1 MRGGWAWPRRRF
13 VPLTFLLVA
22 GAAGSASA
30 AIGPRTVPV
39 TGSDGTPLNAAVKE
53 AALSGNG
60 TTAVFTTA
68 ASNVF
73 GPPVEMDPA
82 SASAPP
88 VVAAVNLLNGTRRLV
103 SATIDGTVADGPA
116 GAPSVSGSGLV
127 VAFASTATTLVADDT
142 NSTADVFVRRGTEPV
157 QMVSVAADGGVANA
171 PSSQPRVSA
180 DGRFVA
186 FTSFASN
193 LTPGDTN
200 GQADVFLRDLAAG
213 TTRRISVGDD
223 GREGDGRSSAPAVNA
238 DGSVVAFESA
248 ADNLVSGDT
257 NHVADVFVR
266 DLATGRTERVS
277 RSSSGVQQDRGI
289 SSPFTSMPDISGDGR
304 YVVFD
309 TEARSLYASDLNRRT
324 DIYLRDRRRG
334 RTTLVSANSFNVQ
347 GDNDSVT
354 PRISPSGRFV
364 TFQSFAKNLVQDDG
378 PGPDLF
384 IRDLRSGTTSLIG
397 ATQSGAPHGAEPGG
411 VLLQAAPIS
420 DDARTALFLSAAPD
434 VAAGSPGGT
443 VHLYVRRLTAPPAVR
458 VVGDVRRGARA
469 VRIRVFSADPHATRL
484 LCRVDRGTPF
494 PCGRSIVIG
503 RRTGRTLIVRAGG
516 PGLLWS
522 AATTIRLTG
531 RQSPTHRHVYNIRPA
546 E

>member
-1 MRGGWAWPRRRF
+1 
-13 VPLTFLLVA
+13 
-22 GAAGSASA
+22 
-30 AIGPRTVPV
+30 VPV
-39 TGSDGTPLNAAVKE
+39 TGSDGSPLNGAVKE
-53 AALSGNG
+53 AVLSGNG

-73 GPPVEMDPA
+73 GPPVAIDPA
-82 SASAPP
+82 SPPAPP
-88 VVAAVNLLNGTRRLV
+88 VVAAVNLLNGTSRLV
-103 SATIDGTVADGPA
+103 SSTVDGTVADGPS

-142 NSTADVFVRRGTEPV
+142 NGTADVFVRRGSEPV
-157 QMVSVAADGGVANA
+157 QMVSVATDGGAANA
-171 PSSQPRVSA
+171 PSSQPSVSA

-193 LTPGDTN
+193 LVPDDTN
-200 GQADVFLRDLAAG
+200 GQADVFLRDLTAG
-213 TTRRISVGDD
+213 TTRRVSVGDD
-223 GREGDGRSSAPAVNA
+223 GTEGDGRSSAPAVNA

-257 NHVADVFVR
+257 NNVADVFVR
-266 DLATGRTERVS
+266 DLARGHTERVS
-277 RSSSGVQQDRGI
+277 RSSKGVQQDRGI

-324 DIYLRDRRRG
+324 DVYLRDRRRG

-354 PRISPSGRFV
+354 PRITPSGRFV
-364 TFQSFAKNLVQDDG
+364 TFQSFAKNLSQDDG

-384 IRDLRSGTTSLIG
+384 VRDLRSGTTSLIG
-397 ATQSGAPHGAEPGG
+397 ATQSGAPRAAEPGG
-411 VLLQAAPIS
+411 VLLQSAPIS
-420 DDARTALFLSAAPD
+420 DDARTALFLSGAPN
-434 VAAGSPGGT
+434 VATGSPGGT
-443 VHLYVRRLTAPPAVR
+443 VRLYVRRLTAPAPVRVAGRVVRRRRVVRVR
-458 VVGDVRRGARA
+458 VVAT
-469 VRIRVFSADPHATRL
+469 DPHATRL
-484 LCRVDRGTPF
+484 LCRVDRAVPF
-494 PCGRSIVIG
+494 PCSRTIAIRGRAGKV
-503 RRTGRTLIVRAGG
+503 LVVRDGG

-531 RQSPTHRHVYNIRPA
+531 R
-546 E
+546 